1 MIFKTMKTTKKEIV
15 GGVAAKVATTAAG
28 KAKEATGWKRWL
40 WGIGAA
46 VAAAIAWFCSGEQ
59 QVQPE
64 VEVPAAEA
72 SHD

>member
-1 MIFKTMKTTKKEIV
+1 MSKNKKQIA
-15 GGVAAKVATTAAG
+15 GAVAAKVAETAAD
-28 KAKEATGWKRWL
+28 KAKTATGWQRWL

-46 VAAAIAWFCSGEQ
+46 VAAAVAWFCSGEQ

-64 VEVPAAEA
+64 VEVPAEVEV

>member
-1 MIFKTMKTTKKEIV
+1 MSKNKKQIA
-15 GGVAAKVATTAAG
+15 GAVAAKVAETAVD
-28 KAKEATGWKRWL
+28 KAKTATGWQRWL

-46 VAAAIAWFCSGEQ
+46 VAAAVAWFCSGEQ

>member
-1 MIFKTMKTTKKEIV
+1 MKTNKKEIA
-15 GGVAAKVATTAAG
+15 GAVAAKVAETAAG
-28 KAKEATGWKRWL
+28 KAKEATGWKKWL

-46 VAAAIAWFCSGEQ
+46 VAAAVAWFCSGEQ
-59 QVQPE
+59 QVQPD